1 MSFLDSLIE
10 EQEFNR
16 NLQKVKDFLDK
27 MINGERMDKVLAFLD
42 QLIQEEK
49 EDKELKKVKNY
60 VSDIVED
67 ENKNPLEEKSEK
79 VLDWLN
85 K

>member
-42 QLIQEEK
+42 QLI
-49 EDKELKKVKNY
+49 
-60 VSDIVED
+60 
-67 ENKNPLEEKSEK
+67 
-79 VLDWLN
+79 
-85 K
+85 